1 MRAVVCQAPGD
12 PPLAALTSWP
22 DPVAGPGEVLIAV
35 RASGVSFANLLVLAG
50 RHQNRADP
58 PFIPGT
64 EISGEVVACGP
75 GVIDLAPGDRVCASL
90 RRGGF
95 AELAAVPRRTVYRL
109 PDGIDHDAA
118 THFPTL
124 YGTAYAALRWR
135 ARLQPGETVLVH
147 GAAGGTGLAA
157 IEVARCLGARVIAT
171 AGSPAKAQ
179 ACRRHGADLVV
190 LHREQVFRD
199 VVLAET
205 AGRGADVIFDPVGG
219 EVFAQSLRCVAPD
232 GRLVVV
238 GFADG
243 AVPQVPANLLLVK
256 NVDVIGLYWGQ
267 YLGWGRLPSRP
278 DDEARVQAAMAEL
291 FAWHG
296 QGRLRPETWAR
307 YPLGRWGD
315 ALACVSG
322 REVIGRVVLD
332 PTLPEEVGR

>member
-1 MRAVVCQAPGD
+1 MRAVVCQSPGD
-12 PPLAALTSWP
+12 PPIAGVTVCP
-22 DPVAGPGEVLIAV
+22 DPVAGPGEVLIGV

-64 EISGEVVACGP
+64 EVSGEVLACGE
-75 GVIDLAPGDRVCASL
+75 GVRDLAPGDAVCASL

-95 AELAAVPRRTVYRL
+95 AECAVAPRRTVYRL
-109 PDGIDHDAA
+109 PEGIGHEAA

-157 IEVARCLGARVIAT
+157 IEVARCLGGRVIAT

-179 ACRRHGADLVV
+179 ACRRHGADVV
-190 LHREQVFRD
+190 VPHREQDFRE

-205 AGRGADVIFDPVGG
+205 AGRGADVVFDPVGG
-219 EVFAQSLRCVAPD
+219 EVFARSLRCIAPD

-243 AVPQVPANLLLVK
+243 EVPQVAANLLLVK

-278 DDEARVQAAMAEL
+278 GDEARVQAAMAEL
-291 FAWHG
+291 FAWHA
-296 QGRLRPETWAR
+296 QGRLHPETCGR
-307 YPLGRWGD
+307 YPLEGWRE

-322 REVIGRVVLD
+322 REVIGRVVLVPD
-332 PTLPEEVGR
+332 LPAPPA